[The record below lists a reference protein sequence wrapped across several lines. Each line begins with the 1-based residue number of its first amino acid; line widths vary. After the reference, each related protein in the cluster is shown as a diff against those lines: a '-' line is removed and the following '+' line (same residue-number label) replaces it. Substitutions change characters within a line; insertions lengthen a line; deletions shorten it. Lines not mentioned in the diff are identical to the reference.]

1 MQQVLK
7 KTKVYYCHIFLKS
20 KEWPLDWHKKR
31 FMCLEFSRLLITRM
45 LITYTNGGQ
54 SAHRQV
60 GQSAH
65 SLFCIKNSN
74 NKMYSFFKKLSL
86 PMVSEVNWGLLSI
99 CEPNTLKTFPFVWDI
114 SMITQR

>member
-65 SLFCIKNSN
+65 SLFCIKGH
-74 NKMYSFFKKLSL
+74 L
-86 PMVSEVNWGLLSI
+86 PRGVTHFRTTM
-99 CEPNTLKTFPFVWDI
+99 CEYT
-114 SMITQR
+114 